1 MSAPLPEDMRR
12 ALKFYERHAPEELP
26 APEAWPPVEDVS
38 PVAAPGSVAGSTER
52 ARISGATRLSF
63 RKHLFAPDGGPR
75 TPAVSNVLF
84 ADLDGDARLEALGCD
99 MRYGLVFL
107 FRPYAPEE
115 PMRLVS
121 QAAAPA
127 HVAVTDLDGDGIAD
141 LLVADLGEFQPGDHR
156 KGAALWLRGV
166 PVQSAES
173 SSPSSFPSSPPPRP
187 SSSATSA
194 LAASAAASSTVSRR
208 AVNFLPTV
216 IGNLPRVADV
226 EAADVDEDGRRD
238 LVVAAFGW
246 RRTGG
251 LLWIRNEPGTNR
263 PLVSGAGVGGAGSRA
278 ASSSSG
284 TGGSGIGASGA
295 SGSGTGASEAGGS
308 RSGGARTGGRDA
320 PPAFVPRTLHARAG
334 AIHAVPVDLNRDGH
348 VDIVSVISQEHEA
361 VVALLNDGRGRFE
374 ERNLYTAPHPNWGS
388 SGIQVVD
395 LDKDGDLDVLLSHGD
410 MFDDFLVK
418 PYHGV
423 QWLENRGTF
432 PFTPHTLCA
441 LPGVHRALAV
451 DLDRDDDLDIVAVA
465 LMPEEVKEGKNLPSI
480 VWLEQTSPGRFVRHT
495 LERGTPR
502 HATLDAA
509 DYDKDGDIDLLIG
522 NMVGSAAAPAW
533 VELWE
538 NLTPPSRPPR

>member
-1 MSAPLPEDMRR
+1 M
-12 ALKFYERHAPEELP
+12 
-26 APEAWPPVEDVS
+26 
-38 PVAAPGSVAGSTER
+38 
-52 ARISGATRLSF
+52 
-63 RKHLFAPDGGPR
+63 
-75 TPAVSNVLF
+75 
-84 ADLDGDARLEALGCD
+84 
-99 MRYGLVFL
+99 
-107 FRPYAPEE
+107 
-115 PMRLVS
+115 
-121 QAAAPA
+121 
-127 HVAVTDLDGDGIAD
+127 
-141 LLVADLGEFQPGDHR
+141 
-156 KGAALWLRGV
+156 
-166 PVQSAES
+166 
-173 SSPSSFPSSPPPRP
+173 
-187 SSSATSA
+187 
-194 LAASAAASSTVSRR
+194 
-208 AVNFLPTV
+208 NFLPTV

-251 LLWIRNEPGTNR
+251 LLWIRNEPATNR
-263 PLVSGAGVGGAGSRA
+263 PLVSGAAG
-278 ASSSSG
+278 SSSG
-284 TGGSGIGASGA
+284 TGA
-295 SGSGTGASEAGGS
+295 S
-308 RSGGARTGGRDA
+308 RSGGARTGGSNTAGAGTGGDDA
-320 PPAFVPRTLHARAG
+320 PATFVPRTLDARAG

-465 LMPEEVKEGKNLPSI
+465 LMPEEVKAGKNLPSI

-522 NMVGSAAAPAW
+522 NMVGSAPAPAW

-538 NLTPPSRPPR
+538 NLTPPPRPPG

>member
-12 ALKFYERHAPEELP
+12 ALKFYERHAPEKLP
-26 APEAWPPVEDVS
+26 PPEAWPPVEDVS

-84 ADLDGDARLEALGCD
+84 ADLDGDERLEALGCD

-127 HVAVTDLDGDGIAD
+127 HVAVTDLDGDGIND

-166 PVQSAES
+166 PVQSASSS
-173 SSPSSFPSSPPPRP
+173 SSPSPPPASP
-187 SSSATSA
+187 APAPAPAASA
-194 LAASAAASSTVSRR
+194 LAASAAASSTLSRPR

-251 LLWIRNEPGTNR
+251 LLWIRNESATNR
-263 PLVSGAGVGGAGSRA
+263 PLVSGAAGSSA
-278 ASSSSG
+278 G
-284 TGGSGIGASGA
+284 TGGSHSGA
-295 SGSGTGASEAGGS
+295 GTGDPVAGGS
-308 RSGGARTGGRDA
+308 RTGGSSTGGSRAGGDDA
-320 PPAFVPRTLHARAG
+320 PATFMPRTLDARAG

-374 ERNLYTAPHPNWGS
+374 ERTLYTAPHPNWGS
-388 SGIQVVD
+388 SGIQLVD

-418 PYHGV
+418 PYHGL

-432 PFTPHTLCA
+432 PFTPHTLCT

-495 LERGTPR
+495 LERGSPR

-538 NLTPPSRPPR
+538 NLTPSPRQPR